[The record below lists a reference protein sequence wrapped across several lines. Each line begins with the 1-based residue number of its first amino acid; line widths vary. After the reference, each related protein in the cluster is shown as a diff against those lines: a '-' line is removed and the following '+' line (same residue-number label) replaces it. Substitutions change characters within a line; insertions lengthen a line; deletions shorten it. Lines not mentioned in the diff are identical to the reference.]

1 MGDMGARNSL
11 QLSGSIALYRNHP
24 EQVKGAIGSFLRS
37 SLSKCLSVIDNSPDD
52 SLRPVVEGMGVDYI
66 FNGKNVGFGGAHN
79 MAIQGYLERS
89 KYHLILNPD
98 VTFGPETLPALYC
111 FMEQNPTV
119 GLAMPKVF
127 YPDMTEQKL
136 CKLLPTPADLF
147 LRRFAAGLG
156 NRHLPSR
163 MARYLLQEI
172 DLTRPHFVPN
182 LSGCFMFVRTEALR
196 TAGLFDDRYFLYME
210 DVDLCR
216 RIAERWDTVFYP
228 RATIIHEYG
237 NKSYRDFRHLQLHA
251 VSAIRYFNKWGWLHD
266 PIRVRLN
273 ARTFDRSLSYVDCP
287 QKP

>member
-1 MGDMGARNSL
+1 MAIDNKTL
-11 QLSGSIALYRNHP
+11 KPFQLSGSIALYRNSPH
-24 EQVKGAIGSFLRS
+24 QVRGAIESFFAGAPSAL
-37 SLSKCLSVIDNSPDD
+37 LTIVDNSPNDT
-52 SLRPVVEGMGVDYI
+52 LRSVVEPLGARYVFTGR
-66 FNGKNVGFGGAHN
+66 NLGFGGGHN
-79 MAIQGYLERS
+79 LAVQRHPQTS
-89 KYHLILNPD
+89 KYHLFLNPD

-111 FMEQNPTV
+111 FMDHNPTV

-156 NRHLPSR
+156 NKHLPSR
-163 MARYLLQEI
+163 MARYLLQDI

-196 TAGLFDDRYFLYME
+196 TSGLFDNRYFLYLE

-228 RATIIHEYG
+228 GATIVHEYG
-237 NKSYRDFRHLQLHA
+237 NKSYRDLRHLQLHA
-251 VSAIRYFNKWGWLHD
+251 ASAIRYFNKWGWLHD

-273 ARTFDRSLSYVDCP
+273 ARTFDRSLSYLDCP
-287 QKP
+287 QG